1 MRRTDRSAKI
11 MQPYT
16 EHPTDETL
24 EQFLMHRMQESE
36 IESLETHILACESC
50 VTRLEDLEINLEATK
65 MALTQLHNQT
75 VAKNHAA
82 AAGNSRWAW
91 LKLPSF
97 SLAAAGAALALALV
111 VVPAFSTVEM
121 TVDGVRG
128 TESPTLPAGRPVL
141 LHLNA
146 KDLAQQPVS
155 VEIVNGDGSEVWKGM
170 SSVDHNKVDAKL
182 PKLKDSGS
190 YLLRLYA
197 QNKKNSEQGDLLREF
212 SFQVR

>member
-1 MRRTDRSAKI
+1 
-11 MQPYT
+11 MQPHL

-24 EQFLMHRMQESE
+24 EQYLMHRMQESE
-36 IESLETHILACESC
+36 VESIETHVLACDSC
-50 VTRLEDLEINLEATK
+50 VTRLEDLEIHLEATK
-65 MALTQLHNQT
+65 MALTQLHNET

-82 AAGNSRWAW
+82 AAGKSPWGW

-97 SLAAAGAALALALV
+97 SLAAAGAALAVVLAV
-111 VVPAFSTVEM
+111 IPAFSTVEM

-128 TESPTLPAGRPVL
+128 TESPTVPAGRPIL

-146 KDLAQQPVS
+146 KDLATQPVA
-155 VEIVNGDGSEVWKGM
+155 VEVVNGDGSEVWKGA
-170 SSVDHNKVDAKL
+170 SSVDQNKVDAKL
-182 PKLKDSGS
+182 PKLKDPGN

-197 QNKKNSEQGDLLREF
+197 RSSNNSESGDLLREF